1 MKIPS
6 YIPLQKSVSI
16 SPKDALIIVDI
27 QNDFLPGGALAVEH
41 GDKII
46 EGVNQVAKFFAS
58 LGARIIFTQDWHPPN
73 HQSFASVYP
82 DKEPFDEFEAPGL
95 GPVLWPDHC
104 VQNTAGA
111 DFSSQLE
118 TKWAHLIIRKGFRSS
133 IDSYSTFSENDKK
146 TSTGLAGYLKNSQIE
161 RVFICGLALDYCV
174 YYSAQD
180 ARQEGF
186 EVYVIF
192 DLTRGIDSPLG
203 SIDTAMNDMHNLNV
217 KFLSSNTILK

>member
-6 YIPLQKSVSI
+6 HIPLQESVNI
-16 SPKDALIIVDI
+16 SLRDALIVVDI

-41 GDKII
+41 GDEII
-46 EGVNQVAKFFAS
+46 AGVNQVAKLFATS
-58 LGARIIFTQDWHPPN
+58 GARVIFTQDWHPLN

-104 VQNTAGA
+104 VQNTTGA
-111 DFSSQLE
+111 DFSTQLE

-133 IDSYSTFSENDKK
+133 IDSYSAFSENDKK
-146 TSTGLAGYLKNSQIE
+146 TSTGLAGYLKTSQIE
-161 RVFICGLALDYCV
+161 RVFVCGLALDYCV
-174 YYSAQD
+174 YYSAQN

-186 EVYVIF
+186 EVFLIF
-192 DLTRGIDSPLG
+192 DLTRGIDSPIG
-203 SIDTAMNDMHNLNV
+203 SIDAAMNDMHNLNV
-217 KFLSSNTILK
+217 KFIYSSSILR